1 MFHQVIMLIMV
12 KNRIFTIEIN
22 LEQKKFISMSLKLVI
37 NLKKNR
43 IINNNINLKK
53 EIRKV

>member
-1 MFHQVIMLIMV
+1 MV